1 MGIPNVQLTTLL
13 FLVYFSQTKPYR
25 GLILIL
31 EYTIIMGLIWGF
43 SMWLIPMY
51 IGWFFA
57 WLLYYL
63 FKTDNVA
70 AVALKSMFMASLFG
84 FSYGV
89 FTWIVY
95 SYSSAAIIGYIVSDL
110 PFQSIM
116 ALSNAFSVLI
126 LFKPIL
132 FALKT
137 GKIKI

>member
-1 MGIPNVQLTTLL
+1 
-13 FLVYFSQTKPYR
+13 
-25 GLILIL
+25 
-31 EYTIIMGLIWGF
+31 
-43 SMWLIPMY
+43 
-51 IGWFFA
+51 
-57 WLLYYL
+57 L

-137 GKIKI
+137 GRIKI